1 MKRPKDAAALAIFE
15 LTNSLQP
22 ITRAWFVAVNIVLK
36 EYGHANSV
44 RGAVILAARRAKN
57 PIRQSE
63 LADAIGVNPG
73 AMVRILDQAEE
84 AGLLERRALDT
95 DRRVFTV
102 HATAEGLA
110 LAKKM
115 DKAVTQLREWILEG
129 LPAKEVQSA
138 VHVLRLFESRI
149 GEFVQKERMG
159 R

>member
-63 LADAIGVNPG
+63 LADAIGVECGGHGQNSRPSRGGWPAG
-73 AMVRILDQAEE
+73 AAR
-84 AGLLERRALDT
+84 
-95 DRRVFTV
+95 
-102 HATAEGLA
+102 
-110 LAKKM
+110 
-115 DKAVTQLREWILEG
+115 
-129 LPAKEVQSA
+129 P
-138 VHVLRLFESRI
+138 
-149 GEFVQKERMG
+149 
-159 R
+159 

>member
-1 MKRPKDAAALAIFE
+1 
-15 LTNSLQP
+15 
-22 ITRAWFVAVNIVLK
+22 
-36 EYGHANSV
+36 
-44 RGAVILAARRAKN
+44 
-57 PIRQSE
+57 
-63 LADAIGVNPG
+63 
-73 AMVRILDQAEE
+73 MVRILDQAEE

-115 DKAVTQLREWILEG
+115 DKAVTQLRSRSWRG
-129 LPAKEVQSA
+129 CRPRDVQSA

-149 GEFVQKERMG
+149 GELVQKERMG